1 MPFKFADAIHN
12 ANIDVKTADID
23 TTDVPDAAADVAAE
37 VASANVVDV
46 HDDANVAD
54 VDAANVPDACNGSD
68 VADAAKG
75 LDAPTDVAGVAADN
89 VADAAGVG
97 DDLQNAIERL
107 QVYWGPGSH
116 HRGNDC
122 RLVPRSQQGHRDSFS
137 ARRLSARAA
146 AYVTSSALLS

>member
-1 MPFKFADAIHN
+1 MSSMSTMPMSPI
-12 ANIDVKTADID
+12 IG
-23 TTDVPDAAADVAAE
+23 
-37 VASANVVDV
+37 
-46 HDDANVAD
+46 ANVAD
-54 VDAANVPDACNGSD
+54 VDAANIPDACNGSD

-75 LDAPTDVAGVAADN
+75 LDAPTDVADVAA

-97 DDLQNAIERL
+97 DDLQNVIERL

-122 RLVPRSQQGHRDSFS
+122 REGHRDSFS